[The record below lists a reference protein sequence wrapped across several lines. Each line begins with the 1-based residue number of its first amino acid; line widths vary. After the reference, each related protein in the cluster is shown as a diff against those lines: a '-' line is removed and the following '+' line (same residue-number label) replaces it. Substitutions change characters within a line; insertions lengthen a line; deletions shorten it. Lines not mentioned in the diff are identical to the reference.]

1 MVTTAGG
8 TGLLTDCDM
17 FSTDGPLG
25 RSPRSPSAPPH
36 SNVLQT
42 GPLAGAQLEVNDIF
56 NSDVSTV
63 KAAREKRPPQRAGRI
78 DWPGNIILNT
88 SALF

>member
-8 TGLLTDCDM
+8 TGLLTGWDV

-25 RSPRSPSAPPH
+25 RSPRSPSTPQH

-42 GPLAGAQLEVNDIF
+42 GPLAGAQLEGNDIF
-56 NSDVSTV
+56 GVDVF
-63 KAAREKRPPQRAGRI
+63 RRAGSGGLGSERE
-78 DWPGNIILNT
+78 GNRNRTGSGI
-88 SALF
+88 

>member
-25 RSPRSPSAPPH
+25 RSPRSPSAPLH

-42 GPLAGAQLEVNDIF
+42 GPLAGAQLEVNDIL
-56 NSDVSTV
+56 DVSAD

-88 SALF
+88 SALY